1 MLGIVSTA
9 VALFIQ
15 LLITCSLRFAASRP
29 VQLLCLFFVAL
40 ATGSMLSGAIVYGV
54 EYCESASRC
63 SYSYWLSAIAAVL
76 VFEATSTIKSS
87 TRPVAT
93 VKPLVQQ
100 PVSHCSP
107 RLQRDLNIQGGVVER
122 LLRLVICVRGPRPLR
137 KFFLETAAR
146 RHGWCSMLSIRP
158 PNDIC
163 AMKGTR
169 AGQPDDARCRTTVRG
184 NNGAS
189 VAMDFCD
196 WICELRFVQPFN
208 VAQTLRV

>member
-1 MLGIVSTA
+1 MAVISFNTITVTLLCAALLLTMASVTTKSWYGSGSLIFDFDNEGQQLLTKCFILLGIVSTA

-63 SYSYWLSAIAAVL
+63 GYSYWLSAIAAVL

-107 RLQRDLNIQGGVVER
+107 RLQRHLNIQGGVVER
-122 LLRLVICVRGPRPLR
+122 LLRLVICVRGPGPRR
-137 KFFLETAAR
+137 KFF
-146 RHGWCSMLSIRP
+146 
-158 PNDIC
+158 
-163 AMKGTR
+163 
-169 AGQPDDARCRTTVRG
+169 
-184 NNGAS
+184 
-189 VAMDFCD
+189 
-196 WICELRFVQPFN
+196 
-208 VAQTLRV
+208 